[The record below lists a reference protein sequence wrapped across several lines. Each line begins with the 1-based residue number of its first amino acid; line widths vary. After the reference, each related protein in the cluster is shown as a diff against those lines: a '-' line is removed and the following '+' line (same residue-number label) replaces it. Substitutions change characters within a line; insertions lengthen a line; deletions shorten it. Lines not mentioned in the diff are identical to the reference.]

1 MTNQNSRTELL
12 IGKENIDILKGSKV
26 AVFGLGGVGSYV
38 VEALARSGIGAL
50 VLIDHDEVEVP
61 TDEDTDL
68 EEITADSKFHDFDEW
83 DSLIALAV
91 LNMTEKKYGKK
102 ITFDEMKKCVTVT
115 DLFNLIDKK

>member
-1 MTNQNSRTELL
+1 MEIKNFIANFADQ
-12 IGKENIDILKGSKV
+12 
-26 AVFGLGGVGSYV
+26 F
-38 VEALARSGIGAL
+38 
-50 VLIDHDEVEVP
+50 
-61 TDEDTDL
+61 EDTDP
-68 EEITADSKFHDFDEW
+68 EEITAESKFHDFDEW